1 MSGSNPFPTVA
12 EMLADGRVHLMDGA
26 MGTVLYD
33 RGLFVNVCYDEVNRT
48 DPELVREVHRAYV
61 AAGAELLE
69 TNTFGANPVKL
80 SAFGLEGETEAIN
93 EAGARLARE
102 AAREAAQAAQAAQ
115 VDGSEGAE
123 GAGGRPRA
131 RVLGAMGPLGIR
143 IEPWGPTGLDEAR
156 AYFGRQVDGLLA
168 GGEEAGVEGFLLET
182 FQDPAE
188 LHEAVLAIRAR
199 SDLPVL
205 AQVTLAEGGRTA
217 YGADV
222 ETVVRQLEAWGVD
235 AVGFNCSVGPAEI
248 LDAVERAAALT
259 GLPLL
264 AQPNAGFPRTV
275 GDRKMY
281 LASPEYMA
289 RYARRMVEAGAR
301 FVGGCCGTTPEHI
314 RRMAEAIGRN
324 DGVPAAAPAEPRAN
338 DAAGPAIGRPRAVAS
353 ARGTVDS
360 ERGSARI
367 AGEDRGPE
375 GAGDPGGR
383 GGPGRDGGPELAG
396 GLGTPGLPLAER
408 SSLGAALAA
417 GSFVTLVELVPPRGW
432 QPAALLEQGRALAD
446 AGVTVVTIPEAP
458 RGLAR
463 MGALPAATLLAR
475 ETGVEVL
482 AQYACRD
489 RNMIGM
495 ISDLLG
501 AAASGVRNL
510 LLVTGDLTPTGPY
523 PDHTTIFDIDAIGL
537 THVVRR
543 LNEGTDPGGHPVDPP
558 TRFVIGVSLNQ
569 GAVDRAREDR
579 RFRFKVEAGAEF
591 AVTQPVF
598 DPELLLDYLDRHPD
612 HAVPVVAGI
621 WPLVSLGNAEFLAN
635 EVPGVVVPERVLA
648 RMRAAE
654 VRGPEA
660 AREEGLRIAV
670 ETIEAVRARVRG
682 VHVTAPRGRLD
693 LALEVLART
702 GLGGRPE

>member
-1 MSGSNPFPTVA
+1 MSGAHSLPSVS

-61 AAGAELLE
+61 AAGAELIE

-80 SAFGLEGETEAIN
+80 SAFGLEGHTEAIN
-93 EAGARLARE
+93 EAGARLARV
-102 AAREAAQAAQAAQ
+102 AAREAVSEAAG
-115 VDGSEGAE
+115 VDEVGGADDP
-123 GAGGRPRA
+123 PRA
-131 RVLGAMGPLGIR
+131 RVLGAIGPLGIR

-188 LHEAVLAIRAR
+188 LHQALLAIRAR

-259 GLPLL
+259 GLPIL

-301 FVGGCCGTTPEHI
+301 FVGGCCGTTPDHI

-324 DGVPAAAPAEPRAN
+324 DGVPAAPAAEPRAGE
-338 DAAGPAIGRPRAVAS
+338 AEGSRTWRPGA
-353 ARGTVDS
+353 VDS
-360 ERGSARI
+360 VRGAPRPKHGSAHI
-367 AGEDRGPE
+367 AGENR
-375 GAGDPGGR
+375 DPGGT
-383 GGPGRDGGPELAG
+383 GGPGRPAG
-396 GLGTPGLPLAER
+396 LVAPGLPLAER
-408 SSLGAALAA
+408 SALGAALAA
-417 GSFVTLVELVPPRGW
+417 GAFVTLVELVPPRGW
-432 QPAALLEQGRALAD
+432 QPAALLDQGRALAA
-446 AGVTVVTIPEAP
+446 AGVTAVTIPEAP

-463 MGALPAATLLAR
+463 MGSLPAATLLSR
-475 ETGVEVL
+475 DTGVEVL

-537 THVVRR
+537 TNVVRR
-543 LNEGTDPGGHPVDPP
+543 LNEGTDPGGHPVEPP

-598 DPELLLDYLDRHPD
+598 DPELLLDFLDRHPD
-612 HAVPVVAGI
+612 HAIPVVAGI

-654 VRGPEA
+654 ARGPEA

-670 ETIEAVRARVRG
+670 ESVEAVRAYVRG

-693 LALEVLART
+693 LALEVLARA
-702 GLGGRPE
+702 GLGGEPA

>member
-1 MSGSNPFPTVA
+1 MSGTLPTVA
-12 EMLADGRVHLMDGA
+12 GMLADGRVHLLDGA

-33 RGLFVNVCYDEVNRT
+33 RGLFVNVCYDDVTRSS
-48 DPELVREVHRAYV
+48 PGLVREVHRAYV

-80 SAFGLEGETEAIN
+80 SAFGLEKETEAIN

-102 AAREAAQAAQAAQ
+102 AAR
-115 VDGSEGAE
+115 VEGHV
-123 GAGGRPRA
+123 RA
-131 RVLGAMGPLGIR
+131 RVLGAIGPLGIR

-168 GGEEAGVEGFLLET
+168 GGEAAGVEGFLLET

-188 LHEAVLAIRAR
+188 LHQALLAIRSR
-199 SDLPVL
+199 SPLPVL

-222 ETVVRQLEAWGVD
+222 ETLVHQLEAWGVD

-289 RYARRMVEAGAR
+289 RYARRMVDAGAR

-314 RRMAEAIGRN
+314 RRMAEAVGRS
-324 DGVPAAAPAEPRAN
+324 GGEAPGPEGEVTSVRAAGRAGGSTP
-338 DAAGPAIGRPRAVAS
+338 AAGP
-353 ARGTVDS
+353 
-360 ERGSARI
+360 
-367 AGEDRGPE
+367 
-375 GAGDPGGR
+375 GAGVGD
-383 GGPGRDGGPELAG
+383 GPAASRI
-396 GLGTPGLPLAER
+396 PLARR
-408 SSLGAALAA
+408 SALGAALAA
-417 GSFVTLVELVPPRGW
+417 GSFVTLVEVAPPRGW
-432 QPAALLEQGRALAD
+432 QTAPLLEQGRTLAG
-446 AGVTVVTIPEAP
+446 AGVTAVMIPEAP

-482 AQYACRD
+482 AHYACRD

-510 LLVTGDLTPTGPY
+510 LLVTGDLSPTGPY
-523 PDHTTIFDIDAIGL
+523 PDHTTIFDIDSIGL

-543 LNEGTDPGGHPVDPP
+543 LNEGTDPGGHPVEPP

-579 RFRFKVEAGAEF
+579 RFRFKVEAGAEY

-598 DPELLLDYLDRHPD
+598 DPELLLDFLDRHAD
-612 HAVPVVAGI
+612 HPVPVVAGI
-621 WPLVSLGNAEFLAN
+621 RPLVSLGNAEFLAN
-635 EVPGVVVPERVLA
+635 EVPGVVVPEELLA
-648 RMRAAE
+648 RMREAE
-654 VRGPEA
+654 SRGPEA

-670 ETIEAVRARVRG
+670 ENLEAVRSRVQG
-682 VHVTAPRGRLD
+682 VHVIAPGGRTD
-693 LALEVLART
+693 LALEVLARA